1 MKVWVTV
8 LASALLLENMTVL
21 FAQNFEDFIK
31 RLPDIAQSGRAK
43 MVESEWRKL
52 PPTEL
57 TCITGKL
64 RERGD
69 SIESLSRRAI
79 LPSDARVADIRSQ
92 CGPARPTE
100 TEPAVVQ
107 QPQLGNVPESG
118 VTELR
123 QTVEALKGNLAD
135 SAGKIAQLEKEKAE
149 ANNALKQAE
158 RDRLDAENAR
168 VDIEQ
173 MAAAQKAAFATIAQ
187 LETDKTSLEAKAHT
201 WRLAAIGAIVALV
214 ACLLAWTFTG
224 RMWSKTAATEPK
236 GKSPN

>member
-1 MKVWVTV
+1 M
-8 LASALLLENMTVL
+8 
-21 FAQNFEDFIK
+21 
-31 RLPDIAQSGRAK
+31 PDIAQSGRAK
-43 MVESEWRKL
+43 MVEFEWRKL
-52 PPTEL
+52 PSTEL

-107 QPQLGNVPESG
+107 PQLGNVPESA

-168 VDIEQ
+168 ADIEQ

-187 LETDKTSLEAKAHT
+187 LETDKASLEAKAHT
-201 WRLAAIGAIVALV
+201 WSLAAIGAIVALV
-214 ACLLAWTFTG
+214 ACLLAWTFTR
-224 RMWSKTAATEPK
+224 RMRSKTAATELE
-236 GKSPN
+236 GKSPS